1 MADGKIGGRGDGVK
15 YPDDSS
21 LETGC
26 RGALRQIEDKGYE
39 TRLKHDGM
47 DVILKYGVNSYRILL

>member
-1 MADGKIGGRGDGVK
+1 VK

-39 TRLKHDGM
+39 TRLKQDGM